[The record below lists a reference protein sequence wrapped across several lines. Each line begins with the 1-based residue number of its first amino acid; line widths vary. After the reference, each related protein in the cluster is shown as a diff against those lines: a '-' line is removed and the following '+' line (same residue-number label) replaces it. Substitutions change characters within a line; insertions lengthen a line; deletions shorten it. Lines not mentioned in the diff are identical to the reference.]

1 MSCLTLSR
9 LSAVGQDAA
18 VEYDYDSEAEW
29 EPEPED
35 GEDCLSMDEGD
46 DEEG

>member
-1 MSCLTLSR
+1 
-9 LSAVGQDAA
+9 LSAVGQDAN

-29 EPEPED
+29 EPEPDD

-46 DEEG
+46 EEDA